1 MDDTMNSSKKTRIAH
16 LSGPTA
22 TIQNTPPLVTSNKA
36 RARLGLP
43 PLTDVDGAPLRHDA
57 LRPQR
62 LAAPAKVYVEQFSAH
77 PLESDAAELYGP
89 PDGYIGADGA
99 FRKERRGDS
108 DKPVYEIE
116 LKPEDGLYPLPYM
129 ATQVDGKPW
138 EEECTSPGATTGRQG
153 FFPDGSRSFEEIDR
167 LSVGVEGTASLLSS
181 IASIDFY
188 RGVPPS
194 GYTKGLPADR
204 RTDKGDGDIPP
215 EVRGTHFFGYKP
227 YHLAVAPPRP
237 ALAKATNDMQ
247 ALLSSG
253 DYDGVIWTQGSPQ
266 VEESAYWFN
275 LLIDTTLPICGNAAQ
290 RPQGQISADGPAN
303 IVDSA
308 RFIRSRLWA
317 DEQGRN
323 RCGVVVIQE
332 QQLFAAREVAKA
344 DARPGGYVAA
354 GGHGGI
360 IGNISHTGR
369 IALTYLPVFKH
380 TYQSE
385 LKITSLP
392 NAVKAV
398 KKGARGI
405 ETVEVA
411 VKDKNGKLLPG
422 AIPVVTISTDGS
434 YSGMEY
440 GHDTKPEGDL
450 LASIEHKLSLG
461 LLTGFVNQ
469 GLVPYGRTPSHTRN
483 KLLLKAVFSGIPVAV
498 VGRGAPMGFADPTDF
513 HIAAT
518 NLTANKARFLL
529 MACLLKFGSLPAA
542 KDPDNPTR
550 EELAAIRNAVAAYQ
564 AVFNTH

>member
-1 MDDTMNSSKKTRIAH
+1 MNSSKKTRIAH

-36 RARLGLP
+36 RAKLGLP

-77 PLESDAAELYGP
+77 PLEADAAELYGP
-89 PDGYIGADGA
+89 PDGYVGADGV

-181 IASIDFY
+181 IATIDFY

-275 LLIDTTLPICGNAAQ
+275 LLIDSTLPICGNAAQ

-332 QQLFAAREVAKA
+332 QQLFAAREVTKV
-344 DARPGGYVAA
+344 DARPGGYEAA

-385 LKITSLP
+385 LKITTLP

-411 VKDKNGKLLPG
+411 VKDRNGKLLPE

-434 YSGMEY
+434 YSGMGY

-450 LASIEHKLSLG
+450 LASIEHKLGLG

-550 EELAAIRNAVAAYQ
+550 EELGAIRKAVAAYQ

>member
-1 MDDTMNSSKKTRIAH
+1 MNSSNKTRIAH

-36 RARLGLP
+36 RAKLGLP

-77 PLESDAAELYGP
+77 PLEADAAELYGP
-89 PDGYIGADGA
+89 PDGYVGADGV

-181 IASIDFY
+181 IATIDFY

-247 ALLSSG
+247 ALVSSG

-275 LLIDTTLPICGNAAQ
+275 LLIDSTLPICGNAAQ

-332 QQLFAAREVAKA
+332 QQLFAAREVTKV
-344 DARPGGYVAA
+344 DARPGGYEAA

-385 LKITSLP
+385 LKITTLP

-411 VKDKNGKLLPG
+411 VKDRNGKLLPE

-434 YSGMEY
+434 YSGMGY

-450 LASIEHKLSLG
+450 LASIEHKLGLG

-550 EELAAIRNAVAAYQ
+550 EELGAIRKAVAAYQ